1 MATRITQKAK
11 VGRNANIVGYS
22 NYPYQSI
29 KLANLPRNAKIKL
42 NHPKNYKVT
51 VR

>member
-1 MATRITQKAK
+1 MATKITQKTK
-11 VGRNANIVGYS
+11 FGRNSKVNVFN

-42 NHPKNYKVT
+42 NYPKNYKVT